1 MLLAPCTSSAA
12 CLPCG
17 LRPADSTLYCCWAG
31 APASH
36 PAALYAGVEPRGLW
50 ASLLYTKAPRL
61 PSNSNAVRPSADSL
75 QDWPK
80 LLEPAGGQDVGVKLT
95 TPSAAACKCCRVHTA
110 HVQPSPVSVVLCM
123 QGAGAGHT
131 LTCRHWQLQG
141 MERLPESLPAVDSRT
156 SATRLRPRCC
166 LVRSVCPA
174 GEEGLT
180 VS

>member
-1 MLLAPCTSSAA
+1 MLHTSDQRPKPSAANTLSAEEPAVLLAPCTSSAA

-61 PSNSNAVRPSADSL
+61 PSSSNAVRPSADSL

-80 LLEPAGGQDVGVKLT
+80 LLEPAGVGRMWGQGSACGRQADNALCCSLQLLPSAYSTCAAT
-95 TPSAAACKCCRVHTA
+95 TP
-110 HVQPSPVSVVLCM
+110 VSCALH
-123 QGAGAGHT
+123 A
-131 LTCRHWQLQG
+131 
-141 MERLPESLPAVDSRT
+141 
-156 SATRLRPRCC
+156 RC
-166 LVRSVCPA
+166 
-174 GEEGLT
+174 
-180 VS
+180 